1 MRAGCDAK
9 SGPSCVNSCKRKG
22 DGMLKRLEQA
32 LSKTRQKLKQGIE
45 NLILGKKTISSDLL
59 ERLEGILLGADLGVH
74 TTHRL
79 LATLQDRL
87 DRHELSDPS
96 RLNTFLKT
104 ELLALL
110 EKKPGRFNETAA
122 VPSVVMMVGVNGVGK
137 TTTIGKLAH
146 RFKQEGKAVLLVAGD
161 TFRAAAIEQLE
172 VWGQR
177 VHCPVVK
184 HQSGSDP
191 SAVIFDGLSAAKA
204 RGMDVVLVDTAGRMH
219 TKFNL
224 MEELKKMKRV
234 MDKALPG
241 SPHETLLIL
250 DATTGQNALFQA
262 RLFHEAIGVTGVVLT
277 KLDGTARGGVV
288 VPITE
293 ELGIPVKLVGIGE
306 GIEDLDD
313 FSARDF
319 VEGLFGD

>member
-1 MRAGCDAK
+1 MFNR
-9 SGPSCVNSCKRKG
+9 
-22 DGMLKRLEQA
+22 LKQA
-32 LSKTRQKLKQGIE
+32 LSKTRQVLKQGIE
-45 NLILGKKTISSDLL
+45 NLLLGKKMIDSDLL
-59 ERLEGILLGADLGVH
+59 ERLEGILLGADLGIH
-74 TTHRL
+74 TTQRL

-96 RLNTFLKT
+96 RLSVFLKT

-110 EKKPGRFNETAA
+110 EKKPHRLNITAA
-122 VPSVVMMVGVNGVGK
+122 VPCVVMMVGVNGVGK

-146 RFKQEGKAVLLVAGD
+146 RFKKEGKAVLLVAGD

-172 VWGQR
+172 IWGER
-177 VHCPVVK
+177 VQCPVVK

-241 SPHETLLIL
+241 SPHEILLVL
-250 DATTGQNALFQA
+250 DATTGQNALSQA
-262 RLFHEAIGVTGVVLT
+262 RQFHEAIGVTGVALT
-277 KLDGTARGGVV
+277 KLDGTAKGGVV
-288 VPITE
+288 VPMME
-293 ELGIPVKLVGIGE
+293 ELGLPVKLVGLGE
-306 GIEDLDD
+306 GVEDLED
-313 FSARDF
+313 FSAEEF

>member
-1 MRAGCDAK
+1 MK
-9 SGPSCVNSCKRKG
+9 NG
-22 DGMLKRLEQA
+22 DDVLKRLKQA
-32 LSKTRQKLKQGIE
+32 LSKTRQQLKQGIE
-45 NLILGKKTISSDLL
+45 NLIFGKKMIDSDML
-59 ERLEGILLGADLGVH
+59 ERLEEILLGADLGVH
-74 TTHRL
+74 ATQRL
-79 LATLQDRL
+79 LATLHDRL
-87 DRHELSDPS
+87 DRRELSDPS
-96 RLNTFLKT
+96 RLNAFLKT
-104 ELLALL
+104 ELKALL
-110 EKKPGRFNETAA
+110 EKKPSRFNGTAA
-122 VPSVVMMVGVNGVGK
+122 VPYVVMMVGVNGVGK

-146 RFKQEGKAVLLVAGD
+146 QFKKEGKAVLLVAGD

-172 VWGQR
+172 IWGER
-177 VHCPVVK
+177 VGCPVVK
-184 HQSGSDP
+184 HRSGSDP

-204 RGMDVVLVDTAGRMH
+204 RGMDAVIVDTAGRMH

-250 DATTGQNALFQA
+250 DATTGQNALSQA

-293 ELGIPVKLVGIGE
+293 ELGIPVKLVGLGE
-306 GIEDLDD
+306 GIEDLED
-313 FSARDF
+313 FSAEEF
-319 VEGLFGD
+319 VEGLFGE

>member
-1 MRAGCDAK
+1 MFNR
-9 SGPSCVNSCKRKG
+9 
-22 DGMLKRLEQA
+22 LKQA
-32 LSKTRQKLKQGIE
+32 LSKTRQVLKQGIE
-45 NLILGKKTISSDLL
+45 NLLLGKKMIDSDLL
-59 ERLEGILLGADLGVH
+59 ERLEGILLGADLGIH
-74 TTHRL
+74 TTQRL

-87 DRHELSDPS
+87 DRHELSDLS
-96 RLNTFLKT
+96 RLSVFLKT

-110 EKKPGRFNETAA
+110 EKKPHRLNITAA
-122 VPSVVMMVGVNGVGK
+122 VPCVVMMVGVNGVGK

-146 RFKQEGKAVLLVAGD
+146 RFKKEGKAVLLVAGD

-172 VWGQR
+172 IWGER
-177 VHCPVVK
+177 VQCPVVK

-241 SPHETLLIL
+241 SPHEILLVL
-250 DATTGQNALFQA
+250 DATTGQNALSQA
-262 RLFHEAIGVTGVVLT
+262 RQFHEAIGVTGVALT
-277 KLDGTARGGVV
+277 KLDGTAKGGVV
-288 VPITE
+288 VPMME
-293 ELGIPVKLVGIGE
+293 ELGLPVKLVGLGE
-306 GIEDLDD
+306 GVEDLED
-313 FSARDF
+313 FSAEEF

>member
-1 MRAGCDAK
+1 MFQR
-9 SGPSCVNSCKRKG
+9 
-22 DGMLKRLEQA
+22 LKQA

-45 NLILGKKTISSDLL
+45 DLILGKKTIDSDLL

-74 TTHRL
+74 TTQRL
-79 LATLQDRL
+79 LAALQDRL

-96 RLNTFLKT
+96 RLSAFLKT

-110 EKKPGRFNETAA
+110 EKKPSRLNITAA
-122 VPSVVMMVGVNGVGK
+122 VPCVVMMVGVNGVGK

-146 RFKQEGKAVLLVAGD
+146 RFKKEGKAVLLVAGD

-172 VWGQR
+172 IWGER
-177 VHCPVVK
+177 VQCPVVK

-204 RGMDVVLVDTAGRMH
+204 RGMDVVIVDTAGRMH
-219 TKFNL
+219 TQFNL

-250 DATTGQNALFQA
+250 DATTGQNALSQA
-262 RLFHEAIGVTGVVLT
+262 KLFHEAIGVTGVVLA
-277 KLDGTARGGVV
+277 KLDGTAKGGVV
-288 VPITE
+288 VPMME
-293 ELGIPVKLVGIGE
+293 ELGLPVKLVGLGE
-306 GIEDLDD
+306 GVEDLED
-313 FSARDF
+313 FSAVEF

>member
-1 MRAGCDAK
+1 MFQR
-9 SGPSCVNSCKRKG
+9 
-22 DGMLKRLEQA
+22 LKQA
-32 LSKTRQKLKQGIE
+32 LSKTRQTLKQGIE
-45 NLILGKKTISSDLL
+45 DLILGKKTIDSDLL

-74 TTHRL
+74 TTQRL

-96 RLNTFLKT
+96 RLRAFLKT

-110 EKKPGRFNETAA
+110 EKKPSRLNITAA
-122 VPSVVMMVGVNGVGK
+122 VPCVVMMVGVNGVGK

-146 RFKQEGKAVLLVAGD
+146 RFKKEGKAVLLVAGD

-172 VWGQR
+172 IWGER
-177 VHCPVVK
+177 VQCPVVK

-204 RGMDVVLVDTAGRMH
+204 RGMDVVIVDTAGRMH
-219 TKFNL
+219 TQFNL

-250 DATTGQNALFQA
+250 DATTGQNALSQA
-262 RLFHEAIGVTGVVLT
+262 KLFHETIGVTGVVLA
-277 KLDGTARGGVV
+277 KLDGTAKGGVV
-288 VPITE
+288 VPMME
-293 ELGIPVKLVGIGE
+293 ELGLPVKLVGLGE
-306 GIEDLDD
+306 GVEDLED
-313 FSARDF
+313 FSAVEF

>member
-1 MRAGCDAK
+1 MFQR
-9 SGPSCVNSCKRKG
+9 
-22 DGMLKRLEQA
+22 LKQA

-45 NLILGKKTISSDLL
+45 DLILGKKTIDSDLL

-74 TTHRL
+74 TTQRL

-96 RLNTFLKT
+96 RLSAFLKT

-110 EKKPGRFNETAA
+110 EKKPSRLNITAA
-122 VPSVVMMVGVNGVGK
+122 VPCVVMMVGVNGVGK

-146 RFKQEGKAVLLVAGD
+146 RFKKEGKAVLLVAGD

-172 VWGQR
+172 IWGER
-177 VHCPVVK
+177 VQCPVVK

-204 RGMDVVLVDTAGRMH
+204 RGMDVVIVDTAGRMH
-219 TKFNL
+219 TQFNL

-250 DATTGQNALFQA
+250 DATTGQNALSQA
-262 RLFHEAIGVTGVVLT
+262 KLFHETIGVTGVVLA
-277 KLDGTARGGVV
+277 KLDGTAKGGVV
-288 VPITE
+288 VPMME
-293 ELGIPVKLVGIGE
+293 ELGLPVKLVGLGE
-306 GIEDLDD
+306 GVEDLED
-313 FSARDF
+313 FSAVEF